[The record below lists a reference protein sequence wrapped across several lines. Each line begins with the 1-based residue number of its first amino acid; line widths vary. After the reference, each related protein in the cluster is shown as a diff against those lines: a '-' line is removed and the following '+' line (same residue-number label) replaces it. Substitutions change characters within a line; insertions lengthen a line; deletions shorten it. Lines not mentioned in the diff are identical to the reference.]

1 MNRIVAVLL
10 NRLMIWLVSDD
21 LWQRA
26 QSWVTLYENKNI
38 PGPEKR
44 ERVLVMLETELKVLG
59 KELSA
64 SLINFLIE
72 AAIQYVRRKTS

>member
-10 NRLMIWLVSDD
+10 NRLMTWLVSDD

-44 ERVLVMLETELKVLG
+44 ERVLIMLETELWALG
-59 KELSA
+59 RTLTTSI
-64 SLINFLIE
+64 LNFVIE
-72 AAIQYVRRKTS
+72 AAVQYVRRRGA

>member
-21 LWQRA
+21 LWQRV

-44 ERVLVMLETELKVLG
+44 ERVLVMLETELWALG
-59 KELSA
+59 RTLTTSI
-64 SLINFLIE
+64 LNFVIE
-72 AAIQYVRRKTS
+72 AAVQYVRRTHR

>member
-10 NRLMIWLVSDD
+10 NRLMTWLVSDD

-44 ERVLVMLETELKVLG
+44 ERVLVMLELELKTLG
-59 KELSA
+59 QGLST
-64 SLINFLIE
+64 SLINFAVE
-72 AAIQYVRRKTS
+72 AAVQYVRRTTS